1 MLVELELALQLGD
14 LQFKSHDAAQHFLG
28 IAFVQPP
35 PLGGIAGLVICN
47 QVFEQGILVLWQV
60 NQCGLHLTVHRQVIP
75 ARHPGQIR
83 VDFGRQVGM
92 RPKKCDQRFGPS
104 LQVTPVRV
112 TARHMSEQPP
122 GLILVLQIQRQMAD
136 KRKTTVVHTDQAGQR
151 VGADQSSGMLWL
163 F

>member
-1 MLVELELALQLGD
+1 
-14 LQFKSHDAAQHFLG
+14 
-28 IAFVQPP
+28 
-35 PLGGIAGLVICN
+35 
-47 QVFEQGILVLWQV
+47 
-60 NQCGLHLTVHRQVIP
+60 
-75 ARHPGQIR
+75 
-83 VDFGRQVGM
+83 M
-92 RPKKCDQRFGPS
+92 RPKKCDQGFGPG

-112 TARHMSEQPP
+112 AARHMPEQPP